1 MQVIS
6 YSRVLFSTYRIYGLE
21 ITISKKVLPL
31 ITLRNPIYLMNR
43 HSKFIAFAAKRT
55 KLWALSHPYSILKGH
70 IFKVSRTFLFFLCNQ
85 GIWVVFIKY
94 FVCWYCSTISVRANF
109 SLGQRLF
116 IFLCTMHKLEIKSS
130 FLSTNNST
138 SMPFSVG
145 VIQFPRG

>member
-1 MQVIS
+1 M
-6 YSRVLFSTYRIYGLE
+6 
-21 ITISKKVLPL
+21 LPL

-116 IFLCTMHKLEIKSS
+116 IFLLHNAQIRNKK
-130 FLSTNNST
+130 F
-138 SMPFSVG
+138 FSVNKQQHKYAIFCG
-145 VIQFPRG
+145 CYSVPKGIEYTCLAPIVKIPNSWNSVLLQH